1 MTTIG
6 FLFVASLAA
15 QAPAAQGG
23 EDVMRLTGELVR
35 LAAEVRGLREQLA
48 LQELVLRKRDESLA
62 LLGQEMH
69 ALTADVA
76 ALKDHPA
83 SAVAAAFIAGPPQP
97 SDAMGVAKS
106 MVFAPRIEADLAR
119 RRELVSVRVRRIEA
133 GEIRRVGEVELGSE
147 SGVDLPLDQNGALY
161 VAEWSTTEG
170 ASFNLVL
177 RDGASGQ
184 VAATAQVKPQQS
196 QGRFLFVGSRID

>member
-1 MTTIG
+1 MSAIG
-6 FLFVASLAA
+6 FMFVASLAA
-15 QAPAAQGG
+15 QAPVAQGG

-48 LQELVLRKRDESLA
+48 VQELAMRKRDESLA
-62 LLGQEMH
+62 QLGQEVH

-76 ALKDHPA
+76 GLKDRPA
-83 SAVAAAFIAGPPQP
+83 SPVSAAFIAGPPQP
-97 SDAMGVAKS
+97 SDAMGVAKA
-106 MVFAPRIEADLAR
+106 MVFAPRFEADLAR

-133 GEIRRVGEVELGSE
+133 GEIKRVGEVELGSE
-147 SGVDLPLDQNGALY
+147 PSVELPLDQNGALY
-161 VAEWSTTEG
+161 VADWSTTEG

>member
-6 FLFVASLAA
+6 FWFVASLAA

-23 EDVMRLTGELVR
+23 EDVMRLTGDLVR

-48 LQELVLRKRDESLA
+48 LQELALRKRDEGLA
-62 LLGQEMH
+62 QMSQEMH
-69 ALTADVA
+69 ALASDVA
-76 ALKDHPA
+76 GLKDRPA
-83 SAVAAAFIAGPPQP
+83 SVSAAFIAGPPQP
-97 SDAMGVAKS
+97 SDAMGVAKA
-106 MVFAPRIEADLAR
+106 MVFAPRVEADLAR
-119 RRELVSVRVRRIEA
+119 RRENVSLRVRRIEA
-133 GEIRRVGEVELGSE
+133 GEIKRVGEVELGSE
-147 SGVDLPLDQNGALY
+147 SSVELPLEQNGALY
-161 VAEWSTTEG
+161 VVEWSTTEG

-184 VAATAQVKPQQS
+184 VAASAQVKPQQS